1 MFYCNNGILDVKKE
15 FVNEVIKAFSN
26 TSLKDKVSQDNV
38 EETDPG
44 IAMFFIEEAYGD
56 IEDGL
61 RLATRQLKKEG
72 ILVNGTIDYF
82 GDYDGRYTINDST
95 VTLDEPNYSEENL
108 HTVSDESLLNEIMRR
123 GMSLLAGGKTYSLVE
138 E

>member
-26 TSLKDKVSQDNV
+26 TSLKDKVSQDDV

-44 IAMFFIEEAYGD
+44 IATFFIEEAYGD
-56 IEDGL
+56 IEGDL